1 MSQAL
6 RDNLKRLLAP
16 RHLAFIGGRSMA
28 RALKRCAEGG
38 YPGQLWLVNPQ
49 HDQLEGVPCVP
60 SVAELPCGPDAVFI
74 ATNRE
79 LTLSCVA
86 ELAAKGAGGAICYAS
101 GFAETGE
108 QGQALQRRLLDAA
121 ADMALLGPNCYGLL
135 DYLHGAA
142 LWPVA
147 HGGQAVEKG
156 VAVLTQ
162 SGNFAY
168 NLSMSDRSLPIAYM
182 ASVGNQAQLGVAE
195 LMDVLLDEPR
205 VTAIGLHLEG
215 LNNVPGFARA
225 AHKALEK
232 GIPVIALKT
241 GVSQLGAELALSHTS
256 SLAGSDALYDSLF
269 ERLGV
274 IRVSGPVSF
283 METLKAAACGKL
295 PTGPSLIALACSGGD
310 AGLIADY
317 AEGNG
322 LILAKLDND
331 QRGELAQVLPS
342 YANLVNPLDFTTA
355 IWGDAAALERMLD
368 SALRTPADA
377 ALLVLDYPDEASGER
392 PQCDLLLELY
402 CAALERHGKTGVVAS
417 AFPEL
422 LPASARERLH
432 GHGVAALQGVE
443 DALAAWGRIA
453 AYRQRRQRLLALG
466 ESALAPL
473 CPQALSDSGQ
483 LLDEWQS
490 KQALQAFGLP
500 IPSGVLSTPD
510 QALEAARALG
520 YPLVLK
526 AVSSDLPH
534 KTEAGAVALNL
545 RNEQDLQAAI
555 AAMRENLARHAPGLP
570 FERVLLERMAAPPLA
585 ELIIGIKRA
594 EGFGLALVLG
604 AGGIL
609 VELLQ
614 DSHSLLLP
622 TTDGAIRA
630 ALLSLRSAP
639 LLQGFRGRAAADLDA
654 LVAAIRAVADY
665 AGENAARLL
674 ELDVNPLLV
683 DERGCVAVDALIRLA
698 PPSGKAQQAFEK
710 GRRGSRD
717 KAKTGEDAEFTSC
730 K

>member
-1 MSQAL
+1 MSQQI

-38 YPGQLWLVNPQ
+38 YQGQMWLVNPQ
-49 HDQLEGVPCVP
+49 HESLEGVPCVR

-79 LTLSCVA
+79 LTLTCVA

-101 GFAETGE
+101 GFAEIGA
-108 QGQALQRRLLDAA
+108 QGQALQDRLLEAA
-121 ADMALLGPNCYGLL
+121 GDMALLGPNCYGLL
-135 DYLHGAA
+135 DYLHSCA

-147 HGGQAVEKG
+147 HGGKSVEKG

-168 NLSMSDRSLPIAYM
+168 NLSMSDRSLPVAYM
-182 ASVGNQAQLGVAE
+182 ASVGNQAQLGIAE

-215 LNNVPGFARA
+215 LKNVPGFARA

-232 GIPVIALKT
+232 GIPIIALKT
-241 GVSQLGAELALSHTS
+241 GVSQIGAELALSHTS

-283 METLKAAACGKL
+283 VETLKAAACGNL
-295 PTGPSLIALACSGGD
+295 PAGKSLIALACSGGD

-317 AEGNG
+317 AERND
-322 LILAKLDND
+322 LSLPKLDEG
-331 QRGELAQVLPS
+331 QRLELDRVLPG

-355 IWGDAAALERMLD
+355 IWGDREALEQMLD
-368 SALRTPADA
+368 SALRTEADA
-377 ALLVLDYPDEASGER
+377 AVLVLDYPSEATGER
-392 PQCDLLLELY
+392 KECDLLLELY
-402 CAALERHGKTGVVAS
+402 CAALTRHGKTGFVTS

-432 GHGVAALQGVE
+432 GYGVAALQGVE
-443 DALAAWGRIA
+443 DGLAAWGRIA
-453 AYRQRRQRLLALG
+453 GYQQNRRALLALG
-466 ESALAPL
+466 EVALVPIY
-473 CPQALSDSGQ
+473 PQALEGEGQ

-490 KQALQAFGLP
+490 KQALRAFGLP
-500 IPSGVLSTPD
+500 IPQGVLSTPGE
-510 QALEAARALG
+510 ALNAANSLG

-526 AVSSDLPH
+526 AVSAQLPH

-545 RNEQDLQAAI
+545 RDEQALRDALEQMRARI
-555 AAMRENLARHAPGLP
+555 AEYAPGVP
-570 FERVLLERMAAPPLA
+570 FDQILLERMAPPPLA
-585 ELIIGIKRA
+585 ELIVGIKR
-594 EGFGLALVLG
+594 ETRFGLALVIG

-609 VELLQ
+609 VELLK
-614 DSHSLLLP
+614 DSRSLLLP
-622 TTDGAIRA
+622 TTDGAIRG

-639 LLQGFRGRAAADLDA
+639 LLQGFRGREAADLDA

-665 AGENAARLL
+665 ACENAGQLL

-683 DERGCVAVDALIRLA
+683 GANGTTAVDALIRL
-698 PPSGKAQQAFEK
+698 GQA
-710 GRRGSRD
+710 
-717 KAKTGEDAEFTSC
+717 
-730 K
+730 